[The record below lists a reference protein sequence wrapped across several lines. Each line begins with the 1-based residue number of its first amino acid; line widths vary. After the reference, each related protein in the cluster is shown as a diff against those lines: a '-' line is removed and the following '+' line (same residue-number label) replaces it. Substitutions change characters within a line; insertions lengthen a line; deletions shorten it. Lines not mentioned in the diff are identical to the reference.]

1 MRNIWAKIRKT
12 CDNSPIAMTSLLVP
26 SPHIPLPQWQPAT
39 WDDYQYHRDRLPEGS
54 ASLFFHQG
62 NLLVIMGEG
71 INHSRFNVLMGF
83 VFLLWFSRKSQQPF
97 DALNGCLIE
106 QPGTAAASPDLVLYI
121 GSNWP
126 QWREGESRYINLAQ
140 WRVPDLVG
148 EVGDTTIA
156 ADLDEKKHLYAALG
170 IPEYW
175 VADVKGARVLA
186 FRLDAKGHYQQ
197 IEISV
202 ALAGLPIALLS
213 QTLERLTQGESNGS
227 AAQWFA
233 QQISVAM
240 T

>member
-1 MRNIWAKIRKT
+1 
-12 CDNSPIAMTSLLVP
+12 MTSLLVP
-26 SPHIPLPQWQPAT
+26 SPPIPLPRWQLAT
-39 WDDYQYHRDRLPEGS
+39 WEDYLHQRDSLPEG
-54 ASLFFHQG
+54 AATIFFHQS

-83 VFLLWFSRKSQQPF
+83 VFLFWFSLKSQQPF
-97 DALNGCLIE
+97 DALNGCLLE
-106 QPGTAAASPDLVLYI
+106 KPGTTAASPDLVLYV
-121 GSNWP
+121 GTDFP
-126 QWREGESRYINLAQ
+126 QWREGESRYINLEQ

-156 ADLDEKKHLYAALG
+156 TDLDEKKHLYAALG

-186 FRLDAKGHYQQ
+186 FRLDASGHYQQ
-197 IEISV
+197 IEVSV

-233 QQISVAM
+233 QQISAGII
-240 T
+240 